1 MAVIEIKG
9 KTQDVPRLVV
19 DQGVKGGDVVYLK
32 DGYGVKT
39 RMKQM
44 NDLNG

>member
-19 DQGVKGGDVVYLK
+19 DQGVKEEMSFIS
-32 DGYGVKT
+32 KT
-39 RMKQM
+39 DMA
-44 NDLNG
+44 